1 MTAPVP
7 PAVLRPRQVFTTWWP
22 LAASWLLMGLELPAV
37 AATMARLPEP
47 RVSLAAYGGVVF
59 PLALLIESPIV
70 MLLAAST
77 AVARDWT
84 SYRVVRRFM
93 LTTSLALTAL
103 HALIAFTPLYDLVV
117 AGLLGVPDEIRD
129 PARVGLQIM
138 LPWTFSIA
146 YRRTQQGVLIRNGH
160 SRAVGI
166 GTGIRLAATALVL
179 VVGMIAGHLPGIV
192 IGTLAVAAG
201 VASEAV
207 YAAVR
212 VHSVLHNQ
220 VRPAPSVDP
229 PLTMARFVK
238 FYLPLSVTPL
248 IVFLAMPMSS
258 AAMSRMARP
267 LDSLAAWPVVSGL
280 IFTLRSSGFAL
291 NEVVVALLD
300 RPGAA
305 TALRRF
311 AQMLAAVTTG
321 LLLLVAITPLSG
333 LWFGRISALAPD
345 LEALARSGLWVG
357 ITLPAL
363 TVLQNLYQGVV
374 VHSHRTR
381 GVTEAV
387 LIYLLTS
394 AAVLGAG
401 VRWVSFPGLY
411 VALASMVVGSVLMVA
426 WLRLRAAPELRALDA
441 GDRAQPVAAPE
452 YSGSEVT

>member
-1 MTAPVP
+1 M
-7 PAVLRPRQVFTTWWP
+7 LRPRQVFTTWWP

-77 AVARDWT
+77 AVVRDWA

-93 LTTSLALTAL
+93 FTTSLSLTGL

-117 AGLLGVPDEIRD
+117 TGLLGVPDEVRE
-129 PARVGLQIM
+129 PARIGLQIM

-166 GTGIRLAATALVL
+166 GTAVRLTATALVL
-179 VVGMIAGHLPGIV
+179 GVGMVAGHLPGIV

-212 VHSVLHNQ
+212 VHAVLQQQ
-220 VRPAPSVDP
+220 VRPAPAVDP

-291 NEVVVALLD
+291 NEVVVALLE

-305 TALRRF
+305 AALRQF
-311 AQMLAAVTTG
+311 AYGLAAVTTS
-321 LLLLVAITPLSG
+321 LLLVVAITPLGG
-333 LWFGRISALAPD
+333 LWFGRVSALAPD
-345 LEALARSGLWVG
+345 LETLARAGLWVG

-387 LIYLLTS
+387 LIYLLSS
-394 AAVLGAG
+394 AAVLGVG
-401 VRWVSFPGLY
+401 VRWAAFPGLY
-411 VALASMVVGSVLMVA
+411 VALAAMVVGNVLMVA
-426 WLRLRAAPELRALDA
+426 WLWVRARDEMRTLEEGGQAPPAA
-441 GDRAQPVAAPE
+441 AQE